1 MSQNPQLDL
10 TKLNFVHPVVATDG
24 NIISINEQGVPTLLF
39 LQFRG
44 QNGTSVEADAVAAVR
59 LHNIQEL
66 KDLQRAIT
74 ETIKKHE
81 TKEP

>member
-1 MSQNPQLDL
+1 MNGTPQLDL
-10 TKLNFVHPVVATDG
+10 SKLQYNQPVMATDG
-24 NIISINEQGVPTLLF
+24 NIVSINDHGIPTLLF

-44 QNGTSVEADAVAAVR
+44 QNGNSVEADVVSAVR

-66 KDLQRAIT
+66 KDLQKAIA
-74 ETIKKHE
+74 ETIEKHE